1 MCGLLCFAQIVYN
14 PVYDRTAFEV
24 FHPHVD
30 KVEIK
35 KDSTKVYCSI
45 KFQENNTYGIPKMFF
60 LEDLGSNK
68 KYQIIKC
75 IGLPFLPHEQI
86 FNAGDTYQFVFCF
99 PYIENL
105 QQFNLKV
112 DSSEEKIFNVYGV
125 DITNSFSNLY
135 EEGEYNRFKNMS
147 DFYKSSGN
155 IDKFLEFEKKELSA
169 AQYVFG
175 KKSLAA
181 AFCYQVLASYY
192 HETGDYKKAIE
203 LGLQA
208 LECDSIHFGVD
219 NPVYAI
225 MLTNLSFYYDDAKM
239 ETEYLQC
246 AEKCIKIRKNLGEEE
261 QYLNELYNI
270 SLSLPKIYDTLN
282 VKDGI
287 LKRIAVVEKELK
299 GLPDFIDVNSLSLV
313 KVYKKL
319 AVQYG
324 FIRDY
329 DNAINYC
336 NKAITILDYNKK
348 GNSEESAK
356 LLGIKCDFQ
365 EKHGYRNEAIV
376 SGEKAKELFDSL
388 EIKSSEYAE
397 LLGNLAWLYG
407 LDYNYERSIQLQV
420 AASNIYEEKE
430 DWLSMASAF
439 QSVCYYYSA
448 TERLD
453 DAELYIKKAIKTLN
467 EHDVA
472 EQYIFRE
479 IESTGNALINNPSHL
494 STIKIRINY
503 EKANLYQTLASIYQK
518 QGNFVD
524 AINAELEHGKILKNM
539 NDKESYAIH
548 LMNISC
554 YYRDNNQIND
564 AIACAEQCVKLC
576 SDGSKLIQAES
587 KLNLAISLFISGD
600 TIRAIQNAEECISA
614 AKLFSDS
621 YFMNCALTVLSNM
634 YRKCH
639 SYDKAEKTL
648 SESLNYLKC
657 YISKEI
663 IGMTTE
669 QKQRLWNLYEH
680 EFLLYRKIIESSV
693 RNASLLSKLYDYVL
707 FSKNLLLDTEIQQDV
722 DGSERIKI
730 TWKDIQQNLSE
741 DDIAIEFISTVE
753 DVGVYHTYHALI
765 VDKKQPCPQMVTLFN
780 EKDLEEKK
788 KKDTRN
794 IDDIVGELIWNPI
807 INLYPNAKNIY
818 FSPDCFLHMLPIE
831 YYGSD
836 GIKNMSEHY
845 NMYRLSSTKEIVKKL
860 SKPQFNSAVLFG
872 GLDYNSLKEFSSKD
886 NLGEDKSKWRNIAE
900 RGGFD
905 PLYNTLIETQEIE
918 DIFAKHNIPI
928 TLYTGENGTEESFRN
943 LSGRNNGIIHLA
955 THGMYVLPDEIEAK
969 REGHNFNF
977 LESLVNE
984 KDPVKE
990 DIALTHSFL
999 VMAGGNRLVARENV
1013 LDKSK
1018 DGILTSMEISQL
1030 DLRGLDLVVLSACET
1045 AQGDIYS
1052 DGVYGLQRG
1061 FKKAGANTILMS
1073 LDKVD
1078 DEATRILMVEFYRN
1092 LANGKTKQESLK
1104 GAQRYLR
1111 KVENGKYDD
1120 PKYWASFVLLDGLN

>member
-14 PVYDRTAFEV
+14 PVYDRTGFEV

-45 KFQENNTYGIPKMFF
+45 KFQENSTYGIPKMFF

-75 IGLPFLPHEQI
+75 IGLPFLPQEQI
-86 FNAGDTYQFVFCF
+86 FSAGDTYQFVFCF
-99 PYIENL
+99 PYIDNL
-105 QQFNLKV
+105 QLFNLIE
-112 DSSEEKIFNVYGV
+112 DSSDEKIFNVYGV
-125 DITNSFSNLY
+125 DITSCYQDVFD
-135 EEGEYNRFKNMS
+135 EEEYNRFKNIS

-155 IDKFLEFEKKELSA
+155 INKSLEFERKELTA
-169 AQYVFG
+169 AQYIFG

-181 AFCYQVLASYY
+181 TLCYQALASYY
-192 HETGDYKKAIE
+192 DETGDYDKAIE

-225 MLTNLSFYYDDAKM
+225 MLTNLSFYYNSAEK

-246 AEKCIKIRKNLGEEE
+246 VLKCIKIRRSIGNKEK
-261 QYLNELYNI
+261 YLEELYNLLLTGHDNVGI
-270 SLSLPKIYDTLN
+270 SNRISIVKRETDSLPK
-282 VKDGI
+282 
-287 LKRIAVVEKELK
+287 
-299 GLPDFIDVNSLSLV
+299 FIDNNSTSLV
-313 KVYKKL
+313 KLYKQMAL
-319 AVQYG
+319 QYNL
-324 FIRDY
+324 IQ
-329 DNAINYC
+329 DNNKAIEYC
-336 NKAITILDYNKK
+336 NKGIVVMNNNK
-348 GNSEESAK
+348 N
-356 LLGIKCDFQ
+356 D
-365 EKHGYRNEAIV
+365 
-376 SGEKAKELFDSL
+376 
-388 EIKSSEYAE
+388 KSKEYAE
-397 LLGNLAWLYG
+397 LLALKCHCQRMSGLKKESLASGEAAKQLYE
-407 LDYNYERSIQLQV
+407 LQNIESAEYAELLEDLASIHELNYDLEKSTQLRMTAAEIYKNAKDLLSLSAIYSSISDAYQY
-420 AASNIYEEKE
+420 A
-430 DWLSMASAF
+430 
-439 QSVCYYYSA
+439 
-448 TERLD
+448 ERLD
-453 DAELYIKKAIKTLN
+453 DAEKYIKKAI
-467 EHDVA
+467 DVLDEYSKQWFVESA
-472 EQYIFRE
+472 DSRDSLSNLFKQRE
-479 IESTGNALINNPSHL
+479 ISYNKASNFRTLALIHF
-494 STIKIRINY
+494 
-503 EKANLYQTLASIYQK
+503 K
-518 QGNFVD
+518 QGKFTD
-524 AINAELEHGKILKNM
+524 AINAEIESGKIINNIGDEDSYADHLDFLSNYHLKN
-539 NDKESYAIH
+539 
-548 LMNISC
+548 
-554 YYRDNNQIND
+554 NQCKD
-564 AIACAEQCVKLC
+564 AIACAEQSVQLTAC
-576 SDGSKLIQAES
+576 SNTLSQAKSKSNYAMV
-587 KLNLAISLFISGD
+587 LFHSGD
-600 TIRAIQNAEECISA
+600 TAKAIHYAEESVSILDLHNDYEATMSA
-614 AKLFSDS
+614 KH
-621 YFMNCALTVLSNM
+621 VLSNL
-634 YRKCH
+634 YWKIH
-639 SYDKAEKTL
+639 NYDKAEQYL
-648 SESLNYLKC
+648 SDVLDYLKSS
-657 YISKEI
+657 ISNEI
-663 IGMTTE
+663 IGMTQE
-669 QKQRLWNLYEH
+669 QKQRLLNKYVNY
-680 EFLLYRKIIESSV
+680 FYLYRNIIDKSD
-693 RNASLLSKLYDYVL
+693 RNNVFLSKLYDYVL
-707 FSKNLLLDTEIQQDV
+707 FSKNLLLDTEIQQDG

-730 TWKDIQQNLSE
+730 TWEDIQQHLSE

-788 KKDTRN
+788 KADTRN

-831 YYGSD
+831 YYGAD

-845 NMYRLSSTKEIVKKL
+845 NMYRLSSTKEILKKRGRQQL
-860 SKPQFNSAVLFG
+860 NSVVLFG
-872 GLDYNSLKEFSSKD
+872 GLDYNLLKENSSKD

-969 REGHNFNF
+969 REGYNFNF

-990 DIALTHSFL
+990 DITLTHSFL

-1078 DEATRILMVEFYRN
+1078 DKATRTLMVEFYRN
-1092 LANGKTKQESLK
+1092 LVNGKSKRESLK
-1104 GAQRYLR
+1104 EAQHYLR
-1111 KVENGKYDD
+1111 KVEKGKYDD
-1120 PKYWASFVLLDGLN
+1120 PKYWASFIMLDGLK